1 MNSMKSDKKKYTL
14 LYTQHHSDLWQR
26 VLQYQLQYQLDTSKY
41 KYMAMKETIVNIYI
55 SQNFISHIFR
65 GNLQRSQVSMGP
77 L

>member
-1 MNSMKSDKKKYTL
+1 MNSMNSMKSDKKYTL

-26 VLQYQLQYQLDTSKY
+26 VLQYQLHTSKY
-41 KYMAMKETIVNIYI
+41 KYMVIKETIVNIYN

-65 GNLQRSQVSMGP
+65 GNLQRSQASMGP